1 MKSLFFLASL
11 LYISSSLVT
20 AQNKAYYQCGGA
32 NWKGTDDC
40 PSGYYCK
47 KYNELF
53 SQCVPDEKPV
63 ENNASTEQLD
73 TNTNLKSKLEGFAE
87 GTTGGEGGKVIV
99 VTNQSE
105 LESAVSGKD
114 PKIIKVN
121 GIIKLSKDIT
131 LHSNTSI
138 IGVNN
143 NSGFTGAGFY
153 FKSESNIIIQ
163 NLKFSYCL
171 GSSKDCIG
179 ARRSSNVWIDH
190 CEFYSDLDH
199 GKDYYDGLID
209 FSYACEN
216 ITISWNYI
224 HDHSKVSLIGHSDN
238 NEATDFGKFHI
249 TYHHNYFK
257 KCISRLPSLRF
268 ANAHIYNNVYEDIEY
283 IAINSRMKSQVLIE
297 NNIFRNVDIP
307 IATNRESSV
316 EGFVNERNND
326 FGGSAGKNSI
336 TKIGNFN
343 SAPYK
348 YELNDVNMLYNY
360 VLENVGPK

>member
-1 MKSLFFLASL
+1 M
-11 LYISSSLVT
+11 
-20 AQNKAYYQCGGA
+20 
-32 NWKGTDDC
+32 
-40 PSGYYCK
+40 
-47 KYNELF
+47 F